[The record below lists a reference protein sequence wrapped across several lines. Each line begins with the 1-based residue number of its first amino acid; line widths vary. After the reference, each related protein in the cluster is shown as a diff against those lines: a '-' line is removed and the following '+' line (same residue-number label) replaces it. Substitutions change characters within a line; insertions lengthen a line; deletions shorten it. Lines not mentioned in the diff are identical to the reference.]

1 MFDRL
6 EQLAGFALVAVTLA
20 DVFLNVLY
28 ARAGI
33 AIYSRPLAQA
43 VRSLFVLIGG
53 ISGRHRARVFS
64 FCGPALVVALLFS
77 WLAALVL
84 GSAMVIHPALGH
96 GIRAEQPGAGADFIT
111 ALNIAGGTVSSVG
124 PSPFFA
130 VTPAYK
136 LVLLFCSFLGISVM
150 TLAITYL
157 MQLYAALQAR
167 DELALKVE
175 LMTRQTGDAARLVA
189 GLGPEGRFETGYAL
203 IAEMAGEL
211 SRVKEAHHLYPVLFY
226 FRFPQPYYELSR
238 FTLVLLDAVALIR
251 TALDDDKA
259 GWLKRSAALDH
270 LERGGLVLIDT
281 LHRVYLRDEGAGPE
295 IPAPETVQA
304 WRARF
309 IRAAAVMRAAGQPVR
324 RDIARSADRYVQLRN
339 RWNDPLMKLGGG
351 IGHEP
356 QAIDPALHEPDPPPQ
371 GVTPESAA
379 PQSAA
384 PQSGPSR
391 RR

>member
-1 MFDRL
+1 MLDRL
-6 EQLAGFALVAVTLA
+6 EQFAGVALVAVTLA

-43 VRSLFVLIGG
+43 VSNLFVVL
-53 ISGRHRARVFS
+53 GRAGDGRSRARIFS
-64 FCGPALVVALLFS
+64 FCGPAIVLALLLS
-77 WLAALVL
+77 WLTALVL
-84 GSAMVIHPALGH
+84 GSAMIIHPALGRA
-96 GIRAEQPGAGADFIT
+96 IRAPGGATETDFIT
-111 ALNIAGGTVSSVG
+111 ALYVAGGTISSMG
-124 PSPFFA
+124 ASPYAA
-130 VTPAYK
+130 VAPAYK
-136 LVLLFCSFLGISVM
+136 LVLLFDSFLGISVL

-157 MQLYAALQAR
+157 MQLYASLQAR
-167 DELALKVE
+167 DGLALKVE

-189 GLGPEGRFETGYAL
+189 GLGPDGRFETGYAL

-211 SRVKEAHHLYPVLFY
+211 SGVKEAHHLYPVLFY
-226 FRFPQPYYELSR
+226 FRFPQAYYELSR

-251 TALDDDKA
+251 TALDDDKV
-259 GWLKRSAALDH
+259 GWLKRSAALEH

-295 IPAPETVQA
+295 IPSPETVQA

-324 RDIARSADRYVQLRN
+324 RDIARSADRYIQLRN
-339 RWNDPLMKLGGG
+339 RWSEPLMKLGGG

-356 QAIDPALHEPDPPPQ
+356 QAIDPALYEPDPPHK
-371 GVTPESAA
+371 GAA
-379 PQSAA
+379 PAA
-384 PQSGPSR
+384 EPPR
-391 RR
+391 LH